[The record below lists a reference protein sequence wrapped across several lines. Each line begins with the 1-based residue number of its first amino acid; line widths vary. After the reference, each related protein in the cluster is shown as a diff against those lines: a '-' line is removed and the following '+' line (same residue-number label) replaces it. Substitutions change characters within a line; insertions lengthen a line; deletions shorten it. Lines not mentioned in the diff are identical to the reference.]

1 MALCIEKTF
10 DWQRKVKFGNQN
22 GILLVKI
29 GISEYERAHDANSYL
44 PLFVIPLTY
53 YQHSF
58 FAKYIPPI
66 S

>member
-29 GISEYERAHDANSYL
+29 GISEYERVHDANSYL
-44 PLFVIPLTY
+44 P
-53 YQHSF
+53 
-58 FAKYIPPI
+58 
-66 S
+66 